1 MLWIKRLL
9 WLMTGLLAVVL
20 LLVAYIMLFV
30 NPNSFKD
37 ELQSVAL
44 DKANIALRLD
54 GDIGWSFYP
63 WLGLE
68 LENVGVAFAGETEVM
83 QFDRAEFGLAVMP
96 LLKQSIQV
104 DKVRLVN
111 LQANLVVD
119 AQGKANWQYQGSAE
133 SPVTPPSAQPAVAS
147 GTGSSQV
154 PVTPSSDD
162 TAPFTLPEIHL
173 ESLQIENAKLSYR
186 DEMSQQLI
194 TATANVE
201 LANVQWDK
209 AWPMVMD
216 MAFKQSDLQGQNA
229 LEGTLDLNANLT
241 LFPSREALSLDSVV
255 LTTEVTSDA
264 LPVSPLTAKLNVL
277 NIAADLPQENLLI
290 EGLAISALDLNLDAS
305 VEAYQVLSNPEF
317 TATMSLGAFNGRE
330 LLQKLNIELPEM
342 ADPETLKNISLD
354 MSLEGD
360 SRTITAQPISIVLD
374 DTTMEANAVIG
385 LSPLNWDVRLAGAGL
400 DLDRYL
406 PEPVEEEA
414 NDVPRPSQQSKAQQ
428 ASSGQTANV
437 VSADKKVADTA
448 EGLIPMELVRSLN
461 GHIGVLFKDIK
472 IKNLQ
477 IDELELDS
485 TQNKGLVTVAPLNA
499 TLYDGSVSADVTLDA
514 RGNVPKIDILPAVKG
529 IQIQPLLID
538 FMEMDKVSGAT
549 YLTGDLH
556 TQGNQIDT
564 LMNSLNGD
572 LLVDIHEGALVGMN
586 LTKSV
591 CEGIAKV
598 RNKTLNSN
606 AFGENTPFETMT
618 FPAHIVNGVV
628 STPGL
633 KIQSVGLSVT
643 GNGEISLPNSSLD
656 YQTNVG
662 VSGSQLDDAC
672 VVNEKVQKLTFP
684 LICRG
689 NFSDDP
695 ASLCGP
701 DLAGFG
707 KLFTDLAK
715 EEIKAELAEKAEA
728 EKARLK
734 AKLEAEQKAL
744 EAKLEA
750 ELEAEREALK
760 AKLEAEQDALKD
772 KLKNKLKSLF

>member
-54 GDIGWSFYP
+54 GDIAWSFYP

-68 LENVGVAFAGETEVM
+68 LENVGVAFAGETEIM

-111 LQANLVVD
+111 LQANLVMD
-119 AQGKANWQYQGSAE
+119 AQGKANWQYQGPE
-133 SPVTPPSAQPAVAS
+133 TNQVAS
-147 GTGSSQV
+147 QTGQTSTATDVSAV
-154 PVTPSSDD
+154 ETASASVDD
-162 TAPFTLPEIHL
+162 DAPFSLPDIHL

-186 DEMSQQLI
+186 DELSQQLI
-194 TATANVE
+194 TATTNVE
-201 LANVQWDK
+201 LSNVQWDK

-264 LPVSPLTAKLNVL
+264 LPVSPLAAKLNVL
-277 NIAADLPQENLLI
+277 NVAADLPQENLLI
-290 EGLAISALDLNLDAS
+290 EGLAVNVLGLNLDAS
-305 VEAYQVLSNPEF
+305 VEAYQVLSKPEF

-330 LLQKLNIELPEM
+330 LLQKLKIELPET

-374 DTTMEANAVIG
+374 ETTMEANAVIG
-385 LSPLNWDVRLAGAGL
+385 LSPLNWDIRLAGAGL

-414 NDVPRPSQQSKAQQ
+414 VETSGNT
-428 ASSGQTANV
+428 SGQSNGSATASN
-437 VSADKKVADTA
+437 KETEVA
-448 EGLIPMELVRSLN
+448 EELIPMELVRSLN

-477 IDELELDS
+477 IDQLELDS
-485 TQNKGLVTVAPLNA
+485 TQSKGLVTVAPLNA

-556 TQGNQIDT
+556 TQGNQVDT

-572 LLVDIHEGALVGMN
+572 LLVDIREGALVGMN

-598 RNKTLNSN
+598 RNKTLNSD
-606 AFGENTPFETMT
+606 AFGEDTPFETMT

-672 VVNEKVQKLTFP
+672 VVNEKVQQLTFP

-734 AKLEAEQKAL
+734 AKLEAEQ
-744 EAKLEA
+744 
-750 ELEAEREALK
+750 
-760 AKLEAEQDALKD
+760 DALKE

>member
-54 GDIGWSFYP
+54 GDIAWSFYP

-68 LENVGVAFAGETEVM
+68 LENVGVAFAGETEIM

-111 LQANLVVD
+111 LQANLVMD
-119 AQGKANWQYQGSAE
+119 AQGKANWQYQGSE
-133 SPVTPPSAQPAVAS
+133 TSQVAS
-147 GTGSSQV
+147 QV
-154 PVTPSSDD
+154 GQTSTATDVSAVETASASVDD
-162 TAPFTLPEIHL
+162 DAPFSLPDIHL

-186 DEMSQQLI
+186 DEVSQQLI
-194 TATANVE
+194 TATTNVE
-201 LANVQWDK
+201 LSNVQWDK

-264 LPVSPLTAKLNVL
+264 LPVSPLAAKLNVL
-277 NIAADLPQENLLI
+277 NVAADLPQENLLI
-290 EGLAISALDLNLDAS
+290 EGLAVNVLGLNLDAS
-305 VEAYQVLSNPEF
+305 VEAYQVLSKPEF

-330 LLQKLNIELPEM
+330 LLQKLKIELPET

-374 DTTMEANAVIG
+374 ETTMEANAVIG
-385 LSPLNWDVRLAGAGL
+385 LSPLNWDIRLAGAGL

-406 PEPVEEEA
+406 PKPVEEETVETSG
-414 NDVPRPSQQSKAQQ
+414 NT
-428 ASSGQTANV
+428 SGQSNGTATASN
-437 VSADKKVADTA
+437 KETETA
-448 EGLIPMELVRSLN
+448 EELIPMELVRSLN

-477 IDELELDS
+477 IDQLELDS

-514 RGNVPKIDILPAVKG
+514 RGNAPKIDILPAVKG

-556 TQGNQIDT
+556 TQGNQVDT

-572 LLVDIHEGALVGMN
+572 LLVDIREGALVGMN

-598 RNKTLNSN
+598 RNKTLNSD
-606 AFGENTPFETMT
+606 AFGEDTPFETMT

-672 VVNEKVQKLTFP
+672 VVNEKVQQLTFP

-734 AKLEAEQKAL
+734 AKLEAEQ
-744 EAKLEA
+744 
-750 ELEAEREALK
+750 
-760 AKLEAEQDALKD
+760 DALKE

>member
-54 GDIGWSFYP
+54 GDIAWSFYP

-68 LENVGVAFAGETEVM
+68 LENVGVAFAGETEIM

-111 LQANLVVD
+111 LQANLVMD
-119 AQGKANWQYQGSAE
+119 AQGKANWQYQGPE
-133 SPVTPPSAQPAVAS
+133 TNQVAS
-147 GTGSSQV
+147 QTGQTSTATDVSAV
-154 PVTPSSDD
+154 ETASASVDD
-162 TAPFTLPEIHL
+162 DAPFSLPDIHL

-186 DEMSQQLI
+186 DEVSQQLI
-194 TATANVE
+194 TATTNVE
-201 LANVQWDK
+201 LSNVQWDK

-264 LPVSPLTAKLNVL
+264 LPVSPLAAKLNVL
-277 NIAADLPQENLLI
+277 NVAADLPQENLLI
-290 EGLAISALDLNLDAS
+290 EGLAVNVLGLNLDAS
-305 VEAYQVLSNPEF
+305 VEAYQVLSKPEF

-330 LLQKLNIELPEM
+330 LLQKLNVELPET

-374 DTTMEANAVIG
+374 ETTMEANAVIG
-385 LSPLNWDVRLAGAGL
+385 LSPLNWDIRLAGAGL

-414 NDVPRPSQQSKAQQ
+414 VETSGNT
-428 ASSGQTANV
+428 SGQSNGTATASN
-437 VSADKKVADTA
+437 KETETA
-448 EGLIPMELVRSLN
+448 EELIPMELVRSLN

-477 IDELELDS
+477 IDQLDLDS

-556 TQGNQIDT
+556 TQGNQVDT

-572 LLVDIHEGALVGMN
+572 LLVDIREGALVGMN

-598 RNKTLNSN
+598 RNKTLNSD
-606 AFGENTPFETMT
+606 AFGEDTPFETMT

-672 VVNEKVQKLTFP
+672 VVNEKVQQLTFP

-734 AKLEAEQKAL
+734 AKLEAEQ
-744 EAKLEA
+744 
-750 ELEAEREALK
+750 
-760 AKLEAEQDALKD
+760 DALKE

>member
-54 GDIGWSFYP
+54 GDIAWSFYP

-68 LENVGVAFAGETEVM
+68 LENVGVAFAGETEIM
-83 QFDRAEFGLAVMP
+83 QFDRAEFGLAVLP

-104 DKVRLVN
+104 NKVRLVN
-111 LQANLVVD
+111 LQANLLMD
-119 AQGKANWQYQGSAE
+119 AQGKANWQYQGPE
-133 SPVTPPSAQPAVAS
+133 TNQVAS
-147 GTGSSQV
+147 QTGQTSTATDVSAV
-154 PVTPSSDD
+154 ETASASVDD
-162 TAPFTLPEIHL
+162 DAPFSLPDIHL

-186 DEMSQQLI
+186 DELSQQLI
-194 TATANVE
+194 TATTNVE
-201 LANVQWDK
+201 LSNVQWDK

-264 LPVSPLTAKLNVL
+264 LPVSPLAAKLNVL
-277 NIAADLPQENLLI
+277 NVAADLPQENLLI
-290 EGLAISALDLNLDAS
+290 EGLAVNVLGLNLDAS
-305 VEAYQVLSNPEF
+305 VEAYQVLSKPEF

-330 LLQKLNIELPEM
+330 LLQKLKIELPET

-374 DTTMEANAVIG
+374 ETTMEANAVIG
-385 LSPLNWDVRLAGAGL
+385 LSPLNWDIRLAGAGL

-414 NDVPRPSQQSKAQQ
+414 VETSGNT
-428 ASSGQTANV
+428 SGQSNGSATASN
-437 VSADKKVADTA
+437 KETEVA
-448 EGLIPMELVRSLN
+448 EELIPMELVRSLN

-477 IDELELDS
+477 IDQLELDS
-485 TQNKGLVTVAPLNA
+485 TQSKGLVTVAPLNA

-556 TQGNQIDT
+556 TQGNQVDT

-572 LLVDIHEGALVGMN
+572 LLVDIREGALVGMN

-598 RNKTLNSN
+598 RNKTLNSD
-606 AFGENTPFETMT
+606 AFGEDTPFETMT

-672 VVNEKVQKLTFP
+672 VVNEKVQQLTFP

-734 AKLEAEQKAL
+734 AKLEAEQ
-744 EAKLEA
+744 
-750 ELEAEREALK
+750 
-760 AKLEAEQDALKD
+760 DALKE

>member
-9 WLMTGLLAVVL
+9 WLVAGFLAVVL

-37 ELQSVAL
+37 ELQNVAL

-68 LENVGVAFAGETEVM
+68 LENVGVAFVGETEVM

-119 AQGKANWQYQGSAE
+119 AQGKANWQYQGPAE
-133 SPVTPPSAQPAVAS
+133 SQVTPPPTQPAVAS
-147 GTGSSQV
+147 VDGSSKA
-154 PVTPSSDD
+154 PAASSSDND
-162 TAPFTLPEIHL
+162 AAFTLPEIHL

-186 DEMSQQLI
+186 DEVSQQMV
-194 TATANVE
+194 TATTNVE
-201 LANVQWDK
+201 LSNVQWDK

-229 LEGTLDLNANLT
+229 LEGTVDLNANLT

-255 LTTEVTSDA
+255 LSTEVKSEA
-264 LPVSPLTAKLNVL
+264 LPVSPLAAKLNVL

-290 EGLAISALDLNLDAS
+290 EGLAISALDLNLDVN
-305 VEAYQVLSNPEF
+305 VEAYQVLSEPEF
-317 TATMSLGAFNGRE
+317 TAVMSLGAFNARE
-330 LLQKLNIELPEM
+330 LLQKLNIELPET

-360 SRTITAQPISIVLD
+360 SRTITAQPLSIVLD

-385 LSPLNWDVRLAGAGL
+385 LSPLNWDIRLAGAGL

-414 NDVPRPSQQSKAQQ
+414 NEDTAVSTSSQ
-428 ASSGQTANV
+428 ASGATTASNKE
-437 VSADKKVADTA
+437 AGIA
-448 EGLIPMELVRSLN
+448 EELIPMELVRSLN

-485 TQNKGLVTVAPLNA
+485 TQKKGLVTVAPLNA
-499 TLYDGSVSADVTLDA
+499 TLYDGSVSAEVTLDA

-556 TQGNQIDT
+556 TQGNQVDT
-564 LMNSLNGD
+564 LMNALNGD
-572 LLVDIHEGALVGMN
+572 LLVDIRDGALVGMN

-598 RNKTLNSN
+598 RNKTLNSD

-643 GNGEISLPNSSLD
+643 GNGEISLPNASLD

-672 VVNEKVQKLTFP
+672 VVNEKVQQLTFP

-701 DLAGFG
+701 DLVGFG

-734 AKLEAEQKAL
+734 AKLEAEQ
-744 EAKLEA
+744 
-750 ELEAEREALK
+750 
-760 AKLEAEQDALKD
+760 DALKD